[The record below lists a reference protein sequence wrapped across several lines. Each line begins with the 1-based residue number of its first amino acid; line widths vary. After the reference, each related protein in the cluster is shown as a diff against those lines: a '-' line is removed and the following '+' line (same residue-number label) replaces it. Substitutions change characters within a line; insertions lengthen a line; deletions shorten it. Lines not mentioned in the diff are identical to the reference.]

1 MGGDHLAGGARGQNG
16 RVSLGFGNLTATPGD
31 HIGHFFRTNEEQ
43 KTVLVSFIQAG
54 LKARE
59 KCITLMSA
67 GGHQEFQEALTA
79 AGVDVKNT
87 LASGQLVLDVGKS
100 HPQELRDMLAEA
112 LVEIPDKF
120 PLLRWAGV
128 MSWALEKVPTTEKLM
143 EWETH
148 CNTVE
153 KPTAVFLCQYELQT
167 FRGNVVMDA
176 LKTHPISV
184 VGNAIHQN
192 PYYEDPEVY
201 LQAVRRRDPTPMA

>member
-1 MGGDHLAGGARGQNG
+1 MQD
-16 RVSLGFGNLTATPGD
+16 RVSLGFGQLYASVGD
-31 HIGHFFRTNEEQ
+31 HIGHFYESAEEEQ
-43 KTVLVSFIQAG
+43 EVLVSFLKTGLEGRDKCVCLVGAG
-54 LKARE
+54 RRRE
-59 KCITLMSA
+59 TLLDRLRAA
-67 GGHQEFQEALTA
+67 GIDVEAAIASDQLFVDEGSSDPEILRQILREALAT
-79 AGVDVKNT
+79 
-87 LASGQLVLDVGKS
+87 
-100 HPQELRDMLAEA
+100 
-112 LVEIPDKF
+112 IPERF
-120 PLLRWAGV
+120 SLLRWVGV
-128 MSWALEKVPTTEKLM
+128 MSWALGKMPSTEKLM

>member
-1 MGGDHLAGGARGQNG
+1 MQD
-16 RVSLGFGNLTATPGD
+16 RVSLGFGQLYASVGD
-31 HIGHFFRTNEEQ
+31 HIGHFYESGEEEQ
-43 KTVLVSFIQAG
+43 EVLVSFLKTGLEGRDKCVCLVGAG
-54 LKARE
+54 RRRE
-59 KCITLMSA
+59 TLLDRLRAA
-67 GGHQEFQEALTA
+67 GIDVETAIASDQLFVDEGSSDPEILRQILREALAT
-79 AGVDVKNT
+79 
-87 LASGQLVLDVGKS
+87 
-100 HPQELRDMLAEA
+100 
-112 LVEIPDKF
+112 IPERF
-120 PLLRWAGV
+120 SLLRWVGV
-128 MSWALEKVPTTEKLM
+128 MSWALGKMPTTEKLM

>member
-1 MGGDHLAGGARGQNG
+1 MQD
-16 RVSLGFGNLTATPGD
+16 RVSLGFGQLYAAVGD
-31 HIGHFFRTNEEQ
+31 HIGHFYESAEEEQ
-43 KTVLVSFIQAG
+43 EVLVSFLKTGLEGRDKCVCLVGAG
-54 LKARE
+54 RRRE
-59 KCITLMSA
+59 TLLDRLRAA
-67 GGHQEFQEALTA
+67 GIDVEAAIASDQLFVDEGSSDPEILRQILREAL
-79 AGVDVKNT
+79 
-87 LASGQLVLDVGKS
+87 AS
-100 HPQELRDMLAEA
+100 
-112 LVEIPDKF
+112 IPERF
-120 PLLRWAGV
+120 SLLRWVGV
-128 MSWALEKVPTTEKLM
+128 MSWALGKMPSTEKLM

>member
-1 MGGDHLAGGARGQNG
+1 M
-16 RVSLGFGNLTATPGD
+16 SLGFGQLYASVGD
-31 HIGHFFRTNEEQ
+31 HIGHFYESSEEEQ
-43 KTVLVSFIQAG
+43 EVLVSFLKTGLEGRDKCVCLVGAG
-54 LKARE
+54 RRRE
-59 KCITLMSA
+59 MLLDRLRAAGIDVEAAIASDQLFVYEGSSDPETLR
-67 GGHQEFQEALTA
+67 QILREALAT
-79 AGVDVKNT
+79 
-87 LASGQLVLDVGKS
+87 
-100 HPQELRDMLAEA
+100 
-112 LVEIPDKF
+112 IPERF
-120 PLLRWAGV
+120 SLLRWVGV
-128 MSWALEKVPTTEKLM
+128 MSWALGKMPTTEKLM

-153 KPTAVFLCQYELQT
+153 KPAAVFLCQYELQT